1 MGLEIFYIYFCK
13 ILLQFFVIYTYLK
26 NAYNLIVN
34 EIAIEF
40 IGGIFGVYR
49 TTAKTG
55 SNT

>member
-1 MGLEIFYIYFCK
+1 MGLEVFYIYFCK

-49 TTAKTG
+49 ATAKTG